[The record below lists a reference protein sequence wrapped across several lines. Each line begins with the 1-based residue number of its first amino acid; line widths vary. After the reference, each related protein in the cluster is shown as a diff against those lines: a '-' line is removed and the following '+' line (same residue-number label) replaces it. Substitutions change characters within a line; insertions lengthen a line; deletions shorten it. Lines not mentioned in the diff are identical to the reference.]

1 MVSHR
6 IYNRVRFTVQNGAVM
21 QRFAN
26 KVALISG
33 ATSGIGR
40 VTAQRILSEG
50 GTVVFCGF
58 GDTVAADMIA
68 TSHGRAHYVNV
79 DLADA
84 HAPSQFVDAAL
95 AAVGRIDIIINN
107 AASVARST
115 LESTD
120 ADFFD
125 RMMALNVR
133 APMLIM
139 RQALPALRANPHGAV
154 VLNIGSLNA
163 YVGAPNLLAY
173 ATSKGALVTMSRNLA
188 AAHRAEGIRVQVL
201 NVGWTHSDGE
211 HQLQISLGNGADWA
225 VRAGKTRPTGKLLDP
240 HDIASAI
247 LFFASDEAAA
257 FSGSVIDLEQMPI
270 R

>member
-1 MVSHR
+1 M
-6 IYNRVRFTVQNGAVM
+6 M

-40 VTAQRILSEG
+40 VTAQRMLDEG

-58 GDTVAADMIA
+58 DDAVATAMVAA
-68 TSHGRAHYVNV
+68 SHGRAHYVNV
-79 DLADA
+79 DLVDA
-84 HAPSQFVDAAL
+84 HAPSQFVDAAI

-115 LESTD
+115 LETTD
-120 ADFFD
+120 ALFFD
-125 RMMALNVR
+125 RMMAINVR
-133 APMLIM
+133 APMLII
-139 RQALPALRANPHGAV
+139 RQALPYLRANPRGAV

-211 HQLQISLGNGADWA
+211 HQLQVRLGNGEDWA
-225 VRAGKTRPTGKLLDP
+225 VRAGQTRPTGKLLDP

-247 LFFASDEAAA
+247 LFFASDDAAP
-257 FSGSVIDLEQMPI
+257 FSGAVIDLEQMPI

>member
-1 MVSHR
+1 
-6 IYNRVRFTVQNGAVM
+6 M

-26 KVALISG
+26 KVVLISG

-40 VTAQRILSEG
+40 VTAQRMLEAG
-50 GTVVFCGF
+50 AQVVCCGF
-58 GDTVAADMIA
+58 ASDAIMHMQHQYAQQL
-68 TSHGRAHYVNV
+68 HYIDV
-79 DLADA
+79 DLRDA
-84 HAPSQFVDAAL
+84 TACTQFVDAAI
-95 AAVGRIDIIINN
+95 ARFGRIDIIINN

-115 LESTD
+115 LETTD
-120 ADFFD
+120 ALFFD
-125 RMMALNVR
+125 EMMAVNVR
-133 APMLIM
+133 APLLII
-139 RQALPALRANPHGAV
+139 RHALPHLRTNANGAV

-211 HQLQISLGNGADWA
+211 HQLQLRLGNGPDWA
-225 VRAGKTRPTGKLLDP
+225 ERAGKTRPTGKLLDP
-240 HDIASAI
+240 QDIANAI

-257 FSGSVIDLEQMPI
+257 FSGAVIDLEQMPI

>member
-1 MVSHR
+1 
-6 IYNRVRFTVQNGAVM
+6 M

-58 GDTVAADMIA
+58 GDTVAAEMVA

-95 AAVGRIDIIINN
+95 AATGRIDIIINN

-133 APMLIM
+133 ARCSSCARRCLLCV
-139 RQALPALRANPHGAV
+139 RNPHGAV

-163 YVGAPNLLAY
+163 YARVPNSPAH

-201 NVGWTHSDGE
+201 NVGWT
-211 HQLQISLGNGADWA
+211 Q
-225 VRAGKTRPTGKLLDP
+225 
-240 HDIASAI
+240 
-247 LFFASDEAAA
+247 
-257 FSGSVIDLEQMPI
+257 
-270 R
+270 

>member
-1 MVSHR
+1 MR
-6 IYNRVRFTVQNGAVM
+6 
-21 QRFAN
+21 RFAD
-26 KVALISG
+26 KVTLISG

-40 VTAQRILSEG
+40 VTAQRIVAEG

-58 GDTVAADMIA
+58 GAEAAADIVA
-68 TSHGRAHYVNV
+68 HSHGRAYYVPV
-79 DLADA
+79 DLRHADA
-84 HAPSQFVDAAL
+84 CTQFVDAAI
-95 AAVGRIDIIINN
+95 AHTGRIDIIINN

-115 LESTD
+115 LETTD
-120 ADFFD
+120 AQFFD
-125 RMMALNVR
+125 DMMALNVR

-139 RQALPALRANPHGAV
+139 RQALPALRANPRGAV

-211 HQLQISLGNGADWA
+211 HQLQISLGNGDDWA
-225 VRAGKTRPTGKLLDP
+225 IRAGKTRPTGKLLDP
-240 HDIASAI
+240 HDVASAI

>member
-1 MVSHR
+1 
-6 IYNRVRFTVQNGAVM
+6 M
-21 QRFAN
+21 QRFTN

-40 VTAQRILSEG
+40 VTAQRMLAEG
-50 GTVVFCGF
+50 ASVVFCGF
-58 GDTVAADMIA
+58 ASDAVDALCTQFPQ
-68 TSHGRAHYVNV
+68 HAHYIDV
-79 DLADA
+79 DLRDA
-84 HAPSQFVDAAL
+84 TACTQFVDAAL
-95 AAVGRIDIIINN
+95 MRFGQIDIIINN

-120 ADFFD
+120 AQFFD
-125 RMMALNVR
+125 DMMALNVR